1 MQRGGHCADWKQ
13 GRAAGPGCRPYVFT
27 SPRTSPRYRTVLTSP
42 SPVIT
47 NAVYKNDAEAL
58 RRLQYRVQHHGDA
71 PPAADSSSPAAPS
84 YTQPP
89 TPAANGYSMPNG
101 YQNSASYP
109 PYQQPP
115 MPSRTPIS
123 LCNLR
128 RTVQLRVT
136 RTSVLL
142 QG

>member
-1 MQRGGHCADWKQ
+1 MSGH
-13 GRAAGPGCRPYVFT
+13 R
-27 SPRTSPRYRTVLTSP
+27 SLTSP

-71 PPAADSSSPAAPS
+71 PTAAASSSPAAPS

-89 TPAANGYSMPNG
+89 APAANGYGVANG
-101 YQNSASYP
+101 YPSSASYP

-115 MPSRTPIS
+115 MPSRTPVS
-123 LCNLR
+123 LRNPHR
-128 RTVQLRVT
+128 A
-136 RTSVLL
+136 SS
-142 QG
+142 